1 MDCTQP
7 TPRVNGAQLRLMEG
21 KVVRLVGQVT
31 AHEGATVTLEC
42 ADGEKVSV
50 QQTAGSAYETKYVE
64 VVGRVVGANVVQEM
78 DYTNFGDNFGTC
90 AGQRGG
96 NARFFSS
103 ALESR
108 ARLPPSRHGSRAGP
122 PRAPLVRKMI

>member
-1 MDCTQP
+1 MLDLCVAMDCTQP

-50 QQTAGSAYETKYVE
+50 QQTAGSAYETKY
-64 VVGRVVGANVVQEM
+64 GRPLRQDV
-78 DYTNFGDNFGTC
+78 
-90 AGQRGG
+90 
-96 NARFFSS
+96 
-103 ALESR
+103 
-108 ARLPPSRHGSRAGP
+108 RLTLSPHPNLQP
-122 PRAPLVRKMI
+122 

>member
-1 MDCTQP
+1 VTLECADGEKVAMDCTQP

-78 DYTNFGDNFGTC
+78 DYTNFGDNFDLKAYNQLCELANSPEHT
-90 AGQRGG
+90 
-96 NARFFSS
+96 
-103 ALESR
+103 
-108 ARLPPSRHGSRAGP
+108 
-122 PRAPLVRKMI
+122 PLFLA